1 MVPANS
7 AGISPVPAYSGYPP
21 KNVSLPLRGSHP
33 LRPAFPCGS
42 GRNTS
47 PLRGSYYP
55 GRAVT
60 RPVWAVPLPLA
71 ATHGITLVFSSSG
84 YLDVSVPRV
93 RPPTLRRGAPVA
105 RGGLPHSETRG
116 SNRLCRSPRI
126 VAAWRVLHR
135 LWEPRHPPCAL
146 VHLEPPP
153 GTRRGAPPPP
163 NKGRLGGIAV
173 SAQHVNEHAPG
184 KSRHTAGKKP
194 VGTEKEVRE
203 KEAALP
209 ERRCSSR
216 TFRYGYLVTT

>member
-93 RPPTLRRGAPVA
+93 RLPALKTGIPDIVGGVAPF
-105 RGGLPHSETRG
+105 GH
-116 SNRLCRSPRI
+116 PRI
-126 VAAWRVLHR
+126 DPSVPVPADFRSL
-135 LWEPRHPPCAL
+135 
-146 VHLEPPP
+146 
-153 GTRRGAPPPP
+153 TRPSSPLGA
-163 NKGRLGGIAV
+163 
-173 SAQHVNEHAPG
+173 
-184 KSRHTAGKKP
+184 
-194 VGTEKEVRE
+194 
-203 KEAALP
+203 
-209 ERRCSSR
+209 
-216 TFRYGYLVTT
+216 